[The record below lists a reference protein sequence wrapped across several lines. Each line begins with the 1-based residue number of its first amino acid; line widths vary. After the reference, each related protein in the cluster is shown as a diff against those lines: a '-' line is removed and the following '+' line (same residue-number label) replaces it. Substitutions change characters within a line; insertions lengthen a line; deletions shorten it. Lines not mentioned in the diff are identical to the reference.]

1 MVSWI
6 SAREMIFSQNV
17 SKNEVFM
24 GRMGIW
30 NSLIR
35 RKAET
40 SQVDPGS
47 VLKVVFC
54 QGEDGF
60 VIAECPQLPGCMS
73 QGRTKKEAARN
84 IRDAIESVL
93 VARMGQ
99 FTLEAASNGCGAE
112 NYEGEVSFRVKG
124 PELISV

>member
-1 MVSWI
+1 M
-6 SAREMIFSQNV
+6 E
-17 SKNEVFM
+17 
-24 GRMGIW
+24 IW

-35 RKAET
+35 RKTET
-40 SQVDPGS
+40 SQVNSDP

-73 QGRTKKEAARN
+73 QGRTKKEATRN

-93 VARMGQ
+93 VVRMGQ
-99 FTLEAASNGCGAE
+99 FAQEVASNGCGAE
-112 NYEGEVSFRVKG
+112 NYEGEESFRVKG